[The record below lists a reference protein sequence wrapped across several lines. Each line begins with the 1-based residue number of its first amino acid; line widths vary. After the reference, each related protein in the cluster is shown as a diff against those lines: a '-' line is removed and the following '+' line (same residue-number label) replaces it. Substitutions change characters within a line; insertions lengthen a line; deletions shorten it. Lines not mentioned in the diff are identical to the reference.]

1 MTRGGAGV
9 WRGGRGDFPNALI
22 GFFFAPI
29 LAGIPALAGFFTA
42 LFRGQ
47 IAQPN
52 ALLWMVLSLGYV
64 LLCSYSLTAVYGTSV
79 GWLLTRLK
87 IAGFVPSLIAGL
99 IPTLVIAHLLRAHH
113 APHVRLLS
121 AVALSSGPLVA
132 AALWFLS
139 RS

>member
-1 MTRGGAGV
+1 VRRRGAGL

-29 LAGIPALAGFFTA
+29 LSGIPALGGFFAA
-42 LFRGQ
+42 LSRGQ
-47 IAQPN
+47 VSQPN

-64 LLCSYSLTAVYGTSV
+64 LLCSYTLTALYGTSV

-87 IAGFVPSLIAGL
+87 AAGFVPSLIAGL
-99 IPTLVIAHLLRAHH
+99 LPALVIVRLLRVRH
-113 APHVRLLS
+113 APFIGLLS

-139 RS
+139 RP